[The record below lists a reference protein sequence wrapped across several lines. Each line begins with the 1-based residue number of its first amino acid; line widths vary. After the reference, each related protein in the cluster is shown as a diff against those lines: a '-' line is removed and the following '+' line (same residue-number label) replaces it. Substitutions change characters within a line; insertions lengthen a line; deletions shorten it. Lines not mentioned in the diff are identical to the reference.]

1 MLNAHLLS
9 SFIALALVAPA
20 PCLGADP
27 AVVLLDDRPML
38 FAAAEDH
45 RALADAHRAQADAYR
60 VQADAW
66 KRWADDY
73 SRELRASMGP
83 MFSVNTC
90 ALYGA
95 SSAARRRA
103 RSTATARAARAR
115 RPWRPRASR
124 AGSTSAIRS
133 RT

>member
-27 AVVLLDDRPML
+27 AVVLVDRPML

-83 MFSVNTC
+83 MFSGRV
-90 ALYGA
+90 GA
-95 SSAARRRA
+95 HKVVKDAPYSAEVVEHRCTLACRLF
-103 RSTATARAARAR
+103 
-115 RPWRPRASR
+115 
-124 AGSTSAIRS
+124 G
-133 RT
+133 